1 MQRRWRRDRGSVPG
15 RVWRA
20 YCLPAC
26 SPHHLLHRLY
36 RCLPRLAL
44 ILALLV
50 RTPVAAAEP
59 STLPAAHE
67 VLVVALSINA
77 QLVGQGI
84 VALRSESDGW
94 WLPAAMLRAAN
105 VAIPDH
111 PVLPFNEMDYIP
123 VNALG
128 AAKLQFDEARQALDI
143 GLDASQFSTTRLAG
157 RPDLQHGVPSRPAGA
172 FLNYDLMVEHTPVGN
187 GHTAYFDGGAALGS
201 GVALSDF
208 LLIDRPGLRES
219 IRLNSSF
226 TLDQPDRTASLRIGD
241 AVTRPPTLLG
251 RPVRFGG
258 LQWSTNFQTRPGL
271 VTVPVATLSGQAA
284 LPSTIDLYVDN
295 VLQARNAVPPGPFS
309 ISTPPLVAGD
319 GEVVLKVTDLSGQEQ
334 LISQRYYASTVLL
347 APGLSD
353 YSFEIGALRQNYGLH
368 SNDYGEAFASGSW
381 RQGLSD
387 RLTVEIG
394 ASLQQHGLAG
404 VLASAAASIPAV
416 GIGTIALGFS
426 HGDAGNGAQL
436 GLGFERRAARHSF
449 SARMQVAGKDYRQT
463 GVDPAQAVRRL
474 DSLFYGYR
482 IGDLGSIGL
491 SYTRQQRMAAEPV
504 AIASASFSSRQY
516 GWGSV
521 GVSLIN
527 SRADRN
533 DTSLNLFWAMPLG
546 QGTNASAFHAQP
558 AQGDAQQVLN
568 LQKNMEPGEG
578 WGYRLQAARNAPQ
591 QASVFGQNAY
601 GFGRLEIGEVG
612 GQTSV
617 RAGLAGGIA
626 LLDGQ
631 GFLTRRIDG
640 SYGLVRM
647 PGFAN
652 VRVYVDNQLAART
665 NTDGYALL
673 PRLYPYMKNAVSV
686 EQLDVP
692 LDAQID
698 TLRVHPVPAW
708 RSGVLIDFPV
718 RPAAGATL
726 DLKQE
731 NGLPVPA
738 GTLVTLLA
746 ASDDAAQPFVVGREG
761 LLYLS
766 GLQADN
772 RIRATWPGGHCD
784 AHVTYLPEKGSIPHL
799 GSVTCHASGGVK

>member
-1 MQRRWRRDRGSVPG
+1 MQRRWRRDRAPIPG
-15 RVWRA
+15 EVRRWH
-20 YCLPAC
+20 CLLP
-26 SPHHLLHRLY
+26 SQQHLCC
-36 RCLPRLAL
+36 CLSRLAL

-50 RTPVAAAEP
+50 GTTVAAQEP
-59 STLPAAHE
+59 SALPAAHQ

-77 QLVGQGI
+77 QVIGQGV
-84 VALRSESDGW
+84 VALQSGNGEW
-94 WLPAAMLRAAN
+94 WLPVGTLRAAN

-111 PVLPFNEMDYIP
+111 PAVQFNETDYIA
-123 VNALG
+123 VSAFG
-128 AAKLQFDEARQALDI
+128 AAKSQFDEARQALDI
-143 GLDASQFSTTRLAG
+143 RLDAGQFSATRLAG
-157 RPDLQHGVPSRPAGA
+157 RPTIEHDKPSRPAGA
-172 FLNYDLMVEHTPVGN
+172 FLNYDLMVEHTPAGN
-187 GHTAYFDGGAALGS
+187 GHTVYFDGGVALGS

-219 IRLNSSF
+219 VRLNSSF
-226 TLDQPDRTASLRIGD
+226 TLDQRDRTASLRIGD
-241 AVTRPPTLLG
+241 AITRPPTSLG

-258 LQWSTNFQTRPGL
+258 LQWSTNFQIRPGL

-319 GEVVLKVTDLSGQEQ
+319 GEVLLKVTDLSGQEQ

-353 YSFEIGALRQNYGLH
+353 YSFEIGALRQNYGLR
-368 SNDYGEAFASGSW
+368 SNDYGDAFASGSW

-387 RLTVEIG
+387 RLTLEIG

-404 VLASAAASIPAV
+404 VLASAAVAIPAV
-416 GIGTIALGFS
+416 GIGTIALGLS
-426 HGDAGNGAQL
+426 HSDAGNGAQL
-436 GLGFERRAARHSF
+436 GLGFERRSGRHSF
-449 SARMQVAGKDYRQT
+449 SARMQIAGRDYRQT
-463 GVDPAQAVRRL
+463 GVDPTQAVRRL

-482 IGDLGSIGL
+482 IGDIGSIGL

-504 AIASASFSSRQY
+504 SIASASFSSRQY

-533 DTSLNLFWAMPLG
+533 DTSLNLFWAMTLG
-546 QGTNASAFHAQP
+546 QGTSASAFHAQP
-558 AQGDAQQVLN
+558 AQGNAQQVLN

-591 QASVFGQNAY
+591 QASLFGQNAY
-601 GFGRLEIGEVG
+601 GAGRLEVGEVG

-626 LLDGQ
+626 LLDGH

-665 NTDGYALL
+665 DTDGYALL

-731 NGLPVPA
+731 NGMPVPA
-738 GTLVTLLA
+738 GTLVTLLEA
-746 ASDDAAQPFVVGREG
+746 TNDGGQPFVVGHEG

-766 GLQADN
+766 GLKADN
-772 RIRATWPGGHCD
+772 RIRATWRGGQCD
-784 AHVTYLPEKGSIPHL
+784 ADVSYLPEKGSIPHL
-799 GSVTCHASGGVK
+799 GPVTCRASGGGK